1 MINDAMFRR
10 NGKAGYVL
18 NPQALRGVHE
28 NLLVHRTKHSLKMR
42 VISAQQ
48 LPQHRGLQGRGVLD
62 KIFDKGTVDPH
73 AEVSLLVPD
82 WMQSSLPPSEDNAR
96 CTPALG
102 QQVSGAT
109 PARVVSSKAI
119 KNNGFNPFWGESFSP
134 PFDRVGGMKDL
145 VFLKFVLRVEG
156 QDNDEPLAQY
166 VTSLGCLRQGM
177 PLVSRSLST
186 VKSMV

>member
-62 KIFDKGTVDPH
+62 KIFDKGTVDPYV
-73 AEVSLLVPD
+73 EVSLLVPD

-109 PARVVSSKAI
+109 PARVVSSKTMAI
-119 KNNGFNPFWGESFSP
+119 KNNGFNPFWGESFSLQ
-134 PFDRVGGMKDL
+134 FDCVGAWK
-145 VFLKFVLRVEG
+145 
-156 QDNDEPLAQY
+156 
-166 VTSLGCLRQGM
+166 SLC
-177 PLVSRSLST
+177 SSSLL
-186 VKSMV
+186 